1 MALFKRGISGGL
13 MNVIRC
19 DEEEYLVWKW
29 RPRNQCANTTT
40 RENSIRYGSSLRVK
54 DGEVAVFVYK
64 QNDETAQDFVV
75 GPYDQIL
82 KTANL
87 PVLSSIVGLAYGG
100 DTPFQAEV
108 YFINLQRNN
117 QISLVVPYF
126 DVTDPRLPDH
136 PVPVAVHGV
145 LTFSLEDYKAFIKL
159 NRLKDFDLDEFMEQI
174 EGSVVRK
181 VKSVVAN
188 TPSDLSIPVV
198 QIERQIDT
206 ISSVLEVSLQEC
218 LAEFGVRLKRLD
230 IQAII
235 VDKESKAYAEVKALT
250 AGITAKT
257 LTTLSD
263 VNLKNMR
270 EMQQVNRH
278 NLSET
283 MRINREERQRAQRLQ
298 SESTYIRAHAIDK
311 QADVLKTAASK
322 MGQMGTMP
330 TGATGGMNP
339 AEMMTGMMMGGALGG
354 QMAGMVSSM
363 GQQMQNAVNTPPP
376 MPDAPSYMLAV
387 NGQQMGPFSIDQLQQ
402 MAMIGQLTSST
413 YVWKPG
419 MEQWEVASAIP
430 ELAMLFAPATPQT
443 PPTGMCPPPP
453 PQS

>member
-1 MALFKRGISGGL
+1 

-29 RPRNQCANTTT
+29 RPRNQRANTTT

-145 LTFSLEDYKAFIKL
+145 LTFSLEDYKTFIKL

-198 QIERQIDT
+198 QIERQIDA
-206 ISSVLEVSLQEC
+206 ISSVLEVSLQE
-218 LAEFGVRLKRLD
+218 
-230 IQAII
+230 
-235 VDKESKAYAEVKALT
+235 
-250 AGITAKT
+250 
-257 LTTLSD
+257 LS
-263 VNLKNMR
+263 LI
-270 EMQQVNRH
+270 H
-278 NLSET
+278 ISE
-283 MRINREERQRAQRLQ
+283 
-298 SESTYIRAHAIDK
+298 
-311 QADVLKTAASK
+311 
-322 MGQMGTMP
+322 P
-330 TGATGGMNP
+330 TRP
-339 AEMMTGMMMGGALGG
+339 
-354 QMAGMVSSM
+354 
-363 GQQMQNAVNTPPP
+363 
-376 MPDAPSYMLAV
+376 Y
-387 NGQQMGPFSIDQLQQ
+387 
-402 MAMIGQLTSST
+402 
-413 YVWKPG
+413 
-419 MEQWEVASAIP
+419 
-430 ELAMLFAPATPQT
+430 
-443 PPTGMCPPPP
+443 
-453 PQS
+453 